1 MNNEIMNNETLT
13 FDESIKVPAE
23 ISSIDVS
30 SLIVAG
36 ITVAGGALV
45 GASLCELVVKPLAKK
60 VRNIIKEKRSV
71 KMDNSEIRNLLV
83 ETNETQKEC

>member
-1 MNNEIMNNETLT
+1 MNDEIMNNETLT

-23 ISSIDVS
+23 ISSIDAS

-36 ITVAGGALV
+36 ITIAGGALV

-71 KMDNSEIRNLLV
+71 KMDNSETQNLLV
-83 ETNETQKEC
+83 EADEALKER